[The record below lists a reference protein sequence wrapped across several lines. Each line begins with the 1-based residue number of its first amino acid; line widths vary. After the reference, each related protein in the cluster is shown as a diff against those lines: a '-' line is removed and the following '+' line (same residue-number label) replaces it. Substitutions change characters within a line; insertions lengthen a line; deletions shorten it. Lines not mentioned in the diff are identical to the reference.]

1 MFFNLAFYLIS
12 LLIACFCLF
21 SGFFGVYCFI
31 VLLFKVF
38 ACLFCLS
45 FFIVFNGL
53 ITRIGMF
60 CFLFYI
66 VSLFFS
72 FLGFCSKVLGF

>member
-31 VLLFKVF
+31 VLLFKKKEREGYKPYKRGQKIKI
-38 ACLFCLS
+38 ANH
-45 FFIVFNGL
+45 IN
-53 ITRIGMF
+53 IDQN
-60 CFLFYI
+60 
-66 VSLFFS
+66 
-72 FLGFCSKVLGF
+72 

>member
-1 MFFNLAFYLIS
+1 MLYFSVAFLFFLFLVV
-12 LLIACFCLF
+12 LLIY
-21 SGFFGVYCFI
+21 S
-31 VLLFKVF
+31 KVF

-60 CFLFYI
+60 YFVLYSI
-66 VSLFFS
+66 TIFS
-72 FLGFCSKVLGF
+72 FLGFYPYIISVR